1 MVGDR
6 GALLI
11 PERTLLDP
19 VAVEGP
25 LTLNGWCCR
34 KEAQVGRLLPTFE
47 ETPAGICW

>member
-11 PERTLLDP
+11 SEHTPLNP

-34 KEAQVGRLLPTFE
+34 EEAQVGRLLPAVE
-47 ETPAGICW
+47 EAPAGVCW